1 MRDETHL
8 LQAGTTTG
16 VRVPDEVLGDQG
28 GGRERRIAAIVA
40 RLRA

>member
-16 VRVPDEVLGDQG
+16 IVVPDEVRDALG
-28 GGRERRIAAIVA
+28 GGRERRIAAIGG
-40 RLRA
+40 RLTA